1 MAGAFIMLLCNSWA
15 SSSPGEGFPKRSL
28 DTVVGR
34 EQRERRWKNRWECNG
49 QESGLNTDTG
59 PHCKKHRSTS
69 LCCYQSDPM
78 PKEMKIIYMHQWGY
92 FQLTLMCPTS
102 EFFPGFPITHPW
114 GSTPCAGPDPS
125 NYCLPLG
132 STAPMKTDV
141 GQGISSV
148 FHPLQ
153 TKSMHFPKCYVQF
166 EVPRNSDKV
175 NKGNII
181 IIFLIGLKPSE
192 QQINQDE
199 WKCWQYQLTSLL

>member
-28 DTVVGR
+28 DIVVGR

-49 QESGLNTDTG
+49 QGQGWTQTQVHTVKNIGQPLSAV
-59 PHCKKHRSTS
+59 TS
-69 LCCYQSDPM
+69 LILT
-78 PKEMKIIYMHQWGY
+78 EMRMIYMHQWGY

-102 EFFPGFPITHPW
+102 EFLPGFPLTHPW

-166 EVPRNSDKV
+166 EVPRNSDKE

-199 WKCWQYQLTSLL
+199 WKCWQYQFTSLL